1 MKHIKKINEFVTDL
15 DYDDLISN
23 LNKETL
29 IISSSSDIKKSD
41 SYKKLLSIGERLIP
55 NLLESLKTDNN
66 ISICMLIS
74 DITGVNPPDEITG
87 DIKKLKDFYLNEF
100 NR

>member
-1 MKHIKKINEFVTDL
+1 MQLQSCEEWIDSLYHSETRKCDTLREI
-15 DYDDLISN
+15 ISN

-74 DITGVNPPDEITG
+74 DIG